1 MFSTLTVISATEIK
15 AIQDASL
22 AILRDVGVRVPHK
35 QILEIMAQAG
45 ADVDYQHETVH
56 LGERLVLESIAKATK
71 QHIWYG
77 RDGSRQARFGY
88 GDAVICSTAGQYAW
102 IEKPGGPRREPTSQD
117 VSDAIRV
124 GDALENVDIV
134 GAMAVPTDV
143 PLPIRDIYLTGEIVK
158 GTTKPGHC
166 WVTDGTTLTYILEI
180 YEAVS
185 GGREAHRQMPRIQ
198 GFIEPISPL
207 GFARPG
213 LEILLLCAQRG
224 LPVSFGPM
232 AQSGATAP
240 VTLAGTLAQENA
252 EVLAG
257 ITIAQVIQPGCPVC
271 FGGIP
276 HVMDMREM
284 LISFGSP
291 EQGIMATAMIQI
303 AKDYGFPVY
312 VNVGCGDSKLPDIQ
326 TGLERGMLMLMG
338 ALAGGDLLGHM
349 GICGADQGA
358 SLAQLVIDNAMV
370 SYVKRILRGFT
381 VSDET
386 LAVDLIKQIG
396 IGGNYLAEEHTV
408 KHFRK
413 EIWIPKGFDRRNWDA
428 WQADGAHSMADWAV
442 AQVEHIRTHHSPP
455 LLDAHLSQEIDRI
468 MAAGQ
473 RQLLKPT

>member
-1 MFSTLTVISATEIK
+1 MFSSLTVISKSEMK
-15 AIQDASL
+15 MIQDTSL
-22 AILRDVGVRVPHK
+22 AVLRDVGVRVPHK
-35 QILEIMAQAG
+35 EVLDHLAQAG
-45 ADVDYQHETVH
+45 ARVDF
-56 LGERLVLESIAKATK
+56 EREVAYLDEKLVLDAVAKAGK

-77 RDGSRQARFGY
+77 RDGLRQARFGY
-88 GDAVICSTAGQYAW
+88 GEAVICSSPGQYAW
-102 IEKPGGPRREPTSQD
+102 VEKPGGPRRNPTRQD
-117 VSDAIRV
+117 VADAIRI
-124 GDALENVDIV
+124 GDALDNVDIV
-134 GAMAVPTDV
+134 GAMAVPVDV
-143 PLPIRDIYLTGEIVK
+143 PLPVRDIYLTTEIVK

-166 WVTDGTTLTYILEI
+166 WVADGTTLAYILEI
-180 YEAVS
+180 YEAAA
-185 GGREAHRQMPRIQ
+185 GGRDAHRQKPRIQ

-207 GFARPG
+207 GFAKPG

-224 LPVSFGPM
+224 VPLSFGPM
-232 AQSGATAP
+232 SQAGATGP

-257 ITIAQVIQPGCPVC
+257 ITITQAIQPGCPVC
-271 FGGIP
+271 YGGIP

-358 SLAQLVIDNAMV
+358 SLEQLVIDNAMI
-370 SYVKRILRGFT
+370 SYVKRILHGFS
-381 VSDET
+381 VSEET
-386 LAVDLIKQIG
+386 LALDLIKQVG

-408 KHFRK
+408 KHFRQ

-428 WQADGAHSMADWAV
+428 WYADGAHSMADWAV
-442 AQVEHIRTHHSPP
+442 AQVEHIRTHHSVP
-455 LLDAHLSQEIDRI
+455 LPEAGLVKEIERI
-468 MAAGQ
+468 LAAAE
-473 RQLLKPT
+473 RQLLDSA

>member
-1 MFSTLTVISATEIK
+1 MFSPLTVISDKDIK
-15 AIQDASL
+15 AIQDTSL

-35 QILEIMAQAG
+35 QILDALAQAG
-45 ADVDYQHETVH
+45 ASVDFQCETAY
-56 LGERLVLESIAKATK
+56 LGENLVLEAIAKAGK
-71 QHIWYG
+71 QHIWHG

-88 GDAVICSTAGQYAW
+88 GDEVSCSSPGQYAW
-102 IEKPGGPRREPTSQD
+102 VEKPGGPRRNPTRQD
-117 VSDAIRV
+117 VAHAICV

-134 GAMAVPTDV
+134 GAMAVPVDI
-143 PLPIRDIYLTGEIVK
+143 PLPVRDIYLSGELVK

-166 WVTDGTTLTYILEI
+166 WVADGTTLAYILEI
-180 YEAVS
+180 YEAVA
-185 GGREAHRQMPRIQ
+185 GGREAHRRMPRFQ

-224 LPVSFGPM
+224 LPLSFGPM
-232 AQSGATAP
+232 SQAGATAP

-271 FGGIP
+271 YGGIP

-303 AKDYGFPVY
+303 AKNYGFPVY

-358 SLAQLVIDNAMV
+358 SLEQLVIDNAMI
-370 SYVKRILRGFT
+370 SYVKRIMRGFT

-386 LAVDLIKQIG
+386 LALDLIKKVG

-428 WQADGAHSMADWAV
+428 WYGDGAHSMADWAV
-442 AQVEHIRTHHSPP
+442 EQVEHICAHHTSPP
-455 LLDAHLSQEIDRI
+455 IEPHLAAEIDRI
-468 MAAGQ
+468 VAAAE
-473 RQLLKPT
+473 RQLVQPD